1 MGLESGRGIR
11 PTRWLVRPAGQPAN
25 ESPPNRRL
33 VRPAG
38 QPANEGSNERAE
50 GGPNRR
56 LARPADQAATE
67 SPPNRRLVP
76 PAGQRVN
83 EGSLNPRLVR
93 LADQPANE
101 SPNPG
106 LEPGPTDVWSRR
118 RTTDRTLVAE
128 EPRRP
133 DRGPLVAFGA
143 VRVGRGTIVR

>member
-56 LARPADQAATE
+56 LA
-67 SPPNRRLVP
+67 P
-76 PAGQRVN
+76 PAGQPVN